1 MAEDEKLVDYLRW
14 MTADLQET
22 RRRLNDVEETAHEPV
37 AVVAMSCRLPGGI
50 RTPEDLWRLVS
61 EGGDAITTFPTDRG
75 WDLEALYDSDPDRV
89 GTSYTRHGGFLEDV
103 ADFDPAFF
111 GISPREALAMDPQ
124 QRLLLE
130 VAWEAFERAGIPAE
144 RIRGSRTG
152 VFAGV
157 MYHDYGSRVRRA
169 SEDTEGYLGTGSAG
183 SIASGRLAYTFGLEG
198 PAVTLDTA
206 CSSSLVALHLA
217 VQALRQGDCELALA
231 GGVSLMATP
240 ATFVGFSRQ
249 RGLAPDGRCKAFG
262 AGADGTGWSEGAGL
276 LLLERLSTARA
287 NGHPVLAVV
296 RGSAVNQDGASSAL
310 TAPNGPA
317 QRHVIAQA
325 LESARLTPA
334 QIDAVEAHGTGTRLG
349 DPIEAQALAA
359 AYGEGRPAGRPL
371 WLGSLKSNIGH
382 TQAAAGVAGVIKT
395 VMAMRHTTL
404 PATLHAETASPHVDW
419 AAGPL
424 RLLTEPRPWSS
435 TGEPRRAG
443 VSAFGISGTNA
454 HVLLEEAPE
463 LPEEAP
469 EPEPVRPGATE
480 GPRPTHTGL
489 PLWLLSA
496 KSPEALGGQADRLSR
511 HLRSRP
517 GQDPVDVAWSLART
531 RTAFAH
537 RAVIVG
543 QDTAELLAGV
553 EALAADASAPHL
565 VRGTAGTG
573 KAALVFS
580 GTGSQWAGMA
590 TELLDASPVF
600 ARRIEECAAA
610 LAPFADWD
618 LTDVLRGAPCAPA
631 LQRTDVVQPALWAV
645 MVSLAALWES
655 FGVEI
660 SGVVGHSQGEI
671 AAAAVSGALSLPD
684 AARVVALRGRALAA
698 IAGRGGLLSLSL
710 PAAEAQERLD
720 PWDGSLVVAAVNG
733 PRSVVVAGPLEAL
746 EDLRARLDADGVW
759 ARRVPLDY
767 ASHSPQVEA
776 VREELAD
783 SLAPVVPGPG
793 RLACYS
799 SATGALVGP
808 ALLTGDFWYR
818 SLRDPVRFEEATRA
832 MLADGYDLFI
842 ECTPHPVLTQALQ
855 ETIEDAGAE
864 AAVVGSLHRGEG
876 TPRRLS
882 LSLAEALAAGARL
895 DADTYFGDARRVD
908 LPTYAF
914 QRTRYWLP
922 ADEDTA
928 RPPAATPTGSTG
940 PERDAHA
947 DDWHAAFTLDWQPVG
962 HLPDPPPGDEDRQ
975 TLLAVAGHDPDD
987 PVGEAPG
994 LVARTLS
1001 EVEGHLA
1008 DERFAD
1014 HRLVVVTRG
1023 AVSTWS
1029 GERVPDPAA
1038 AAVWGALGSVQA
1050 RHPGRLALA
1059 DTDGA
1064 AGAPAL
1070 VAAAVADGVDRLAVR
1085 DGKVLA
1091 PHPPSADAAGPLPAA
1106 AAETWRLEVTERGD
1120 LGTLAALPA
1129 PAAART
1135 LGPAEIRVA
1144 VRATGLHFGD
1154 VLAGLGLGPHGA
1166 DGTPLGIEASGV
1178 VLEAGP
1184 QATGFAVGEAV
1195 MGLFPDGAAGPVAV
1209 TDSRMAVPV
1218 PAGWSHA
1225 EAATTPLGYLTAHH
1239 ALFGIGE
1246 LKNRESVL
1254 IHAASGSTGLAA
1266 VHLARHRGARILATD
1281 TPDHW
1286 QALRALGFP
1295 QGDLASSASPGF
1307 AAELLDATGGRG
1319 VDVVLNC
1326 LAGEPTDA
1334 SLRMLPGGGRFVE
1347 TGRSDPRDPDCVAAD
1362 HPGVHYRVADL
1373 ADAGPDRIRAVLA
1386 ELAPLFADG
1395 TLPPLSAPAWHHRRA
1410 NEALAF
1416 LARARHAGQAVLR
1429 MPSGP
1434 APDGTALI
1442 TGGTSPVG
1450 AAVARHLATRYGIRH
1465 LLLVAAADAGA
1476 AGADDGASEELT
1488 TMREELAALGAS
1500 VALADWDPADPE
1512 ALARLLDNRTA
1523 DHPLTAV
1530 IHTGAADSPH
1540 GAAAA
1545 LHLDRA
1551 TRGRDLAVFATLSP
1565 NAGEDAATGAFVAA
1579 LTRDRNAAG
1588 LPGVSVLWDGAPHEI
1603 PALLDRALASPDGL
1617 LAANRPHEPAPD
1629 TAMTA
1634 RLRELDPSARPEF
1647 VLDLVR
1653 TQVAAV
1659 LGHDDARTVGSDERF
1674 QDLGLDSLTAVQLR
1688 NRLNTVTGM
1697 RLTATL
1703 VFDHPTPRAVATHL
1717 MARTADASPSP
1728 AGDRAGRPAQTAG
1741 DDPAEPLAIVAMS
1754 CRFPGGVRSPEQLW
1768 QLVDSETDAI
1778 GDFPTDRGWNFAE
1791 LFHLDRD
1798 RPGTT
1803 YARQGGFIDDIAD
1816 FDADFFGIS
1825 PREALAMDP
1834 QQRLLL
1840 ETAWEAFERG
1850 GIDPEPAGDGRIGVF
1865 IGTNGQDYPRVLAT
1879 GKDDLEGYI
1888 GTGNTAS
1895 VLSGRLAYVFGL
1907 GGPAVTVDTACSSSL
1922 VALHWAAQALRRG
1935 DCSLALVGGVTLMTS
1950 PLLFTEFN
1958 RQGVLSPGGRCRSFS
1973 ADADG
1978 TSWSEGVGVLLV
1990 ERLSDARRNGHRV
2003 LALVRGS
2010 AINSDGASNGLTA
2023 PNGPAQ
2029 EQVIR
2034 HALADAGLTPRDVD
2048 AVEAHGTGTRLGDP
2062 IEAQALLATYGAR
2075 RTPADPL
2082 WLGSLKSN
2090 IGHTQAASG
2099 VAGIIKL
2106 VEAMRHERLPRTLHL
2121 REPSPHVDWAD
2132 GSVRLLAE
2140 SRPWPRGGRPRRG
2153 GVSSF
2158 GISGTNAHIVVEEP
2172 PATRPEPVPAMRE
2185 ERDGDAAVLWPIS
2198 AKSPDALRGQAARL
2212 ADHLAAEPDERPLD
2226 VGWSLATTRAALRH
2240 RAVVTGANRSEALAA
2255 LTALA
2260 AGEDAPGLIRGE
2272 TREGH
2277 RTAFLFAGQGSQT
2290 VGMGRELHAAFPAF
2304 AEAFDA
2310 ACAALDPYLDR
2321 PLRTLVFAE
2330 EGEETTAALDRTGY
2344 AQPAL
2349 FAFEVALHRLLASWG
2364 ITPDFLAGHSVGE
2377 IAAAHVAG
2385 VLSLADAAEL
2395 VAARGRLMQALP
2407 DGGAMAAVEADAE
2420 EVSGLLADAADAVAG
2435 VGRVGVAAVNGPR
2448 AIVLSG
2454 DREAVAPIVQRLE
2467 ERGRRTSWLRVS
2479 HAFHSPLMDPML
2491 SDFERVAEKLT
2502 YHPPRVPLVSTLT
2515 GRMATPEEL
2524 CSPGHWVRHARG
2536 TVLFEDAVRHL
2547 GEAGA
2552 DVFVEVGP
2560 LGVLSP
2566 MAADCLAGER
2576 LFVAAQRKNR
2586 PQTAA
2591 ALHTVA
2597 ALHAHGVAVDWRALF
2612 AGRGARSVDLPTYA
2626 FQRRRYWPRRAVAQR
2641 LPRPGAHPGGV
2652 FGAHPV
2658 LEPVVRLGDSD
2669 RHLLAGRL
2677 SVAALPWLLDH
2688 EVFGATVVPGSLFL
2702 ELAVQ
2707 AAAAVGS
2714 PVVRELT
2721 LHAPLALTA
2730 DDDVELQLLVDE
2742 AGPSGDRPLHL
2753 YGRLHDGTHEA
2764 PWTRYASGELGE
2776 DTPEPGHDLSD
2787 WPPADARP
2795 VPVED
2800 LYERFA
2806 ATGVRYGALFRG
2818 VRGVWRD
2825 GDVLHAEVALPDGTD
2840 TAGFA
2845 MHPALWDAAQHSA
2858 AMDGLASG
2866 AGAAVPFSWTG
2877 VRVHAA
2883 AATALRVRT
2892 APAGENAVTMDIADG
2907 SGDPVAAV
2915 GRLMARRATARD
2927 LEPARPGGQAALYR
2941 LDWTALPLPSD
2952 AQPPVMR
2959 LHGEG
2964 TASATLAE
2972 AATGA
2977 TDKDD
2982 AAFVLVP
2989 VQVDGMPAPDAALT
3003 ATTRA
3008 LAAVREW
3015 LARDPAEGGDARL
3028 VLVTSR
3034 AVACSE
3040 GEELPNPAQSAVW
3053 GIGRAAQAEYPGR
3066 IVLADVDGDDS
3077 SWRAL
3082 PTALATGESQLA
3094 LRDGLAAVPRL
3105 ARADDDR
3112 LSAAEPA
3119 EPGSSALPGSADPSD
3134 SFGGAFAVR
3143 GLDQDGTVLIT
3154 GGTGALGALVARHL
3168 VTRYGVRSLL
3178 LTSRGGRSAP
3188 GAKELAAELAGLGAR
3203 VEVAACDVANRAAL
3217 GRLLETVPKDH
3228 PLTAVVH
3235 AAGVLDDGVIG
3246 TLSPKRLPG
3255 VLGPKATAAWHLH
3268 ELTEGQNLAAF
3279 VLFSSASG
3287 VLGSAG
3293 QAGYAA
3299 ANSFLDGLAQHRAA
3313 AGLPATS
3320 LAWGL
3325 WSQDE
3330 SGMAGGL
3337 TDGERARIVRAGFGV
3352 IEADA
3357 GLALL
3362 DAALNR
3368 PEPLLVPARFDLA
3381 VLQPRSADRDFPPV
3395 LRDLVVSPTPAP
3407 GRTIEPAG
3415 TPAGPVRKL
3424 ADRLLPLDDAERDRI
3439 LLDLVRAQAATVLG
3453 HGSPHAIAADRAFT
3467 ESGLDSLAA
3476 VEIRG
3481 RLDNATGMRLPATLI
3496 FDHPT
3501 PAALAAH
3508 LKARLL
3514 PAGTPLGRTVLEEL
3528 DRLQDAL
3535 PGLADDPDTADR
3547 LRLRLRELLGALDST
3562 PTGRTARDGEPTGGA
3577 QEPGDDETDGLDSA
3591 DIGEL
3596 LAIIDEELGN
3606 A

>member
-1 MAEDEKLVDYLRW
+1 MAEDQKLVDYLRW

-22 RRRLNDVEETAHEPV
+22 RRRLDDVEEAAHEPV

-50 RTPEDLWRLVS
+50 RTPEDLWRLVC

-75 WDLEALYDSDPDRV
+75 WDLEALYDPDPDQV
-89 GTSYTRHGGFLEDV
+89 GTSYTRHGGFVDGA
-103 ADFDPAFF
+103 ADFDAAFF

-157 MYHDYGSRVRRA
+157 MYHDYGSRIRRA

-240 ATFVGFSRQ
+240 ATFVEFSRQ

-317 QRHVIAQA
+317 QRRVIARA
-325 LESARLTPA
+325 LENARLMPA

-371 WLGSLKSNIGH
+371 WLGSLKSNVGH

-395 VMAMRHTTL
+395 VMAMRHATL
-404 PATLHAETASPHVDW
+404 PATLHAEAASPHVDW

-424 RLLTEPRPWSS
+424 RLLTESRPWPA

-463 LPEEAP
+463 PQ
-469 EPEPVRPGATE
+469 PVRPGATG
-480 GPRPTHTGL
+480 GPRPEHPGL

-496 KSPEALGGQADRLSR
+496 KSPEALGGQADHLSR
-511 HLRSRP
+511 HLRSHP

-537 RAVIVG
+537 RAVVVG
-543 QDTAELLAGV
+543 PDTAALLAGV
-553 EALAADASAPHL
+553 EALAAGASAPQL

-573 KAALVFS
+573 KAALVFP

-590 TELLDASPVF
+590 TELLDTSPVF
-600 ARRIEECAAA
+600 ARRIAECAAA
-610 LAPFADWD
+610 LAPFVDWS
-618 LTDVLRGAPCAPA
+618 LTDTLRGAPGAPT

-645 MVSLAALWES
+645 MVSLAAVWES
-655 FGVEI
+655 FGIEI

-671 AAAAVSGALSLPD
+671 AAAAVCGALSLPD

-710 PAAEAQERLD
+710 PAAEARERLE

-746 EDLRARLDADGVW
+746 EDLRAGLDADGVW
-759 ARRVPLDY
+759 LRRVPLDY

-783 SLAPVVPGPG
+783 SLAPVAPGPG
-793 RLACYS
+793 RLPCYS
-799 SATGALVGP
+799 SATGALVEP

-832 MLADGYDLFI
+832 MLADGYELFI

-864 AAVVGSLHRGEG
+864 ATVVGSLHRGEG

-895 DADTYFGDARRVD
+895 DADAYFGDARRVD

-914 QRTRYWLP
+914 QRSRYWLP
-922 ADEDTA
+922 ADEEPVRA
-928 RPPAATPTGSTG
+928 PAANPTGSAG
-940 PERDAHA
+940 PARDARA
-947 DDWHAAFTLDWQPVG
+947 QDWHTAFTLGWQPVG
-962 HLPDPPPGDEDRQ
+962 HLPDPSPGDEHRQ
-975 TLLAVAGHDPDD
+975 MVLAVAGQDPDD
-987 PVGEAPG
+987 PAGEAPA
-994 LVARTLS
+994 LMARTLA
-1001 EVEGHLA
+1001 EVEEHLA

-1023 AVSTWS
+1023 AVSTFS
-1029 GERVPDPAA
+1029 GERVADPAA
-1038 AAVWGALGSVQA
+1038 AAVWGALGSVLA

-1064 AGAPAL
+1064 PGAQAL
-1070 VAAAVADGVDRLAVR
+1070 VAAAVADGVDRFAVR

-1091 PHPPSADAAGPLPAA
+1091 PRPAPADAAGPLQAS
-1106 AAETWRLEVTERGD
+1106 AEDTWRLAVTERGD

-1129 PAAART
+1129 PAASRP

-1184 QATGFAVGEAV
+1184 QATGFAVGDAV

-1209 TDSRMAVPV
+1209 TDSRMALPV

-1225 EAATTPLGYLTAHH
+1225 EAATTPLAYLMAHH
-1239 ALFGIGE
+1239 SLFGIGG
-1246 LKNRESVL
+1246 LKNRESAL

-1266 VHLARHRGARILATD
+1266 VHLARHRGARVLATD

-1286 QALRALGFP
+1286 QALRALGLP
-1295 QGDLASSASPGF
+1295 ETDLASSASPGF

-1326 LAGEPTDA
+1326 LAGESTDA

-1347 TGRSDPRDPDCVAAD
+1347 TGRSDPRDPAHVAAE

-1373 ADAGPDRIRAVLA
+1373 ADAGPDRIRGMLA

-1395 TLPPLSAPAWHHRRA
+1395 TLPPLSAPAWHHRFA
-1410 NEALAF
+1410 HEALAF
-1416 LARARHAGQAVLR
+1416 LGRARHAGQAVLR
-1429 MPSGP
+1429 MPSAP

-1442 TGGTSPVG
+1442 TGGTGPAG
-1450 AAVARHLATRYGIRH
+1450 AAVARHLVTRYGIRH
-1465 LLLVAAADAGA
+1465 LLLVDVGADA
-1476 AGADDGASEELT
+1476 AGADDGAVEEL
-1488 TMREELAALGAS
+1488 MPLREELAALGAS
-1500 VALADWDPADPE
+1500 VALAGWAPADPQ
-1512 ALARLLDNRTA
+1512 ALARLLESLTA
-1523 DHPLTAV
+1523 DHPLTTV
-1530 IHTGAADSPH
+1530 IHTCAADSPH

-1545 LHLDRA
+1545 LQLDLA
-1551 TRGRDLAVFATLSP
+1551 TRGRDLAAFVTLSP
-1565 NAGEDAATGAFVAA
+1565 NTGEDAGTGAFVAA

-1603 PALLDRALASPDGL
+1603 PALLDRALASPDAL
-1617 LAANRPHEPAPD
+1617 VAPNRPHDPVPD
-1629 TAMTA
+1629 TAMAA
-1634 RLRELDPSARPEF
+1634 RMRELDPSARPEF

-1653 TQVAAV
+1653 TQVAAL

-1688 NRLNTVTGM
+1688 NRLNTATGL

-1717 MARTADASPSP
+1717 MARIADASPSP
-1728 AGDRAGRPAQTAG
+1728 TGDRAGRPVQTAG
-1741 DDPAEPLAIVAMS
+1741 ADPAEPLAIVAMS

-1791 LFHLDRD
+1791 LFHPDRD

-1803 YARQGGFIDDIAD
+1803 YARQGGFIDGIAD

-1850 GIDPEPAGDGRIGVF
+1850 GIDPESAGDSRIGVF
-1865 IGTNGQDYPRVLAT
+1865 VGTNGQDYPRVLAT
-1879 GKDDLEGYI
+1879 GRDDLEGYI

-1907 GGPAVTVDTACSSSL
+1907 SGPAVTVDTACSSSL

-2010 AINSDGASNGLTA
+2010 AVNSDGASNGLTA

-2034 HALADAGLTPRDVD
+2034 DALADAGLTPGDVD

-2075 RTPADPL
+2075 HTPDDPL

-2099 VAGIIKL
+2099 LAGIIKL

-2121 REPSPHVDWAD
+2121 SEPSPHVDWAD
-2132 GSVRLLAE
+2132 GSVRLLAR

-2172 PATRPEPVPAMRE
+2172 PAARPEPVAAMRE
-2185 ERDGDAAVLWPIS
+2185 EQDGDGAVLWPIS

-2212 ADHLAAEPDERPLD
+2212 VDHLAAEPDARPLD
-2226 VGWSLATTRAALRH
+2226 VGWSLATTRAALGH
-2240 RAVVTGANRSEALAA
+2240 RAVVTGGNRSEALTA

-2272 TREGH
+2272 AREGR
-2277 RTAFLFAGQGSQT
+2277 RTAFLFPGQGSQT

-2310 ACAALDPYLDR
+2310 ACAALDPHLDR
-2321 PLRTLVFAE
+2321 PLRTLVLAE
-2330 EGEETTAALDRTGY
+2330 DGEEATAALDRTEY

-2364 ITPDFLAGHSVGE
+2364 ITPDFLLGHSVGE

-2385 VLSLADAAEL
+2385 VS
-2395 VAARGRLMQALP
+2395 
-2407 DGGAMAAVEADAE
+2407 
-2420 EVSGLLADAADAVAG
+2420 
-2435 VGRVGVAAVNGPR
+2435 
-2448 AIVLSG
+2448 
-2454 DREAVAPIVQRLE
+2454 
-2467 ERGRRTSWLRVS
+2467 RRPTPPNW
-2479 HAFHSPLMDPML
+2479 SP
-2491 SDFERVAEKLT
+2491 
-2502 YHPPRVPLVSTLT
+2502 
-2515 GRMATPEEL
+2515 
-2524 CSPGHWVRHARG
+2524 
-2536 TVLFEDAVRHL
+2536 
-2547 GEAGA
+2547 
-2552 DVFVEVGP
+2552 
-2560 LGVLSP
+2560 
-2566 MAADCLAGER
+2566 
-2576 LFVAAQRKNR
+2576 
-2586 PQTAA
+2586 
-2591 ALHTVA
+2591 
-2597 ALHAHGVAVDWRALF
+2597 
-2612 AGRGARSVDLPTYA
+2612 
-2626 FQRRRYWPRRAVAQR
+2626 
-2641 LPRPGAHPGGV
+2641 PGAG
-2652 FGAHPV
+2652 
-2658 LEPVVRLGDSD
+2658 
-2669 RHLLAGRL
+2669 
-2677 SVAALPWLLDH
+2677 
-2688 EVFGATVVPGSLFL
+2688 
-2702 ELAVQ
+2702 
-2707 AAAAVGS
+2707 
-2714 PVVRELT
+2714 
-2721 LHAPLALTA
+2721 
-2730 DDDVELQLLVDE
+2730 
-2742 AGPSGDRPLHL
+2742 
-2753 YGRLHDGTHEA
+2753 
-2764 PWTRYASGELGE
+2764 
-2776 DTPEPGHDLSD
+2776 
-2787 WPPADARP
+2787 
-2795 VPVED
+2795 
-2800 LYERFA
+2800 
-2806 ATGVRYGALFRG
+2806 
-2818 VRGVWRD
+2818 
-2825 GDVLHAEVALPDGTD
+2825 
-2840 TAGFA
+2840 
-2845 MHPALWDAAQHSA
+2845 
-2858 AMDGLASG
+2858 
-2866 AGAAVPFSWTG
+2866 
-2877 VRVHAA
+2877 
-2883 AATALRVRT
+2883 
-2892 APAGENAVTMDIADG
+2892 
-2907 SGDPVAAV
+2907 
-2915 GRLMARRATARD
+2915 
-2927 LEPARPGGQAALYR
+2927 
-2941 LDWTALPLPSD
+2941 
-2952 AQPPVMR
+2952 
-2959 LHGEG
+2959 
-2964 TASATLAE
+2964 
-2972 AATGA
+2972 
-2977 TDKDD
+2977 
-2982 AAFVLVP
+2982 
-2989 VQVDGMPAPDAALT
+2989 
-3003 ATTRA
+3003 
-3008 LAAVREW
+3008 
-3015 LARDPAEGGDARL
+3015 
-3028 VLVTSR
+3028 
-3034 AVACSE
+3034 
-3040 GEELPNPAQSAVW
+3040 
-3053 GIGRAAQAEYPGR
+3053 
-3066 IVLADVDGDDS
+3066 
-3077 SWRAL
+3077 
-3082 PTALATGESQLA
+3082 
-3094 LRDGLAAVPRL
+3094 
-3105 ARADDDR
+3105 
-3112 LSAAEPA
+3112 
-3119 EPGSSALPGSADPSD
+3119 
-3134 SFGGAFAVR
+3134 
-3143 GLDQDGTVLIT
+3143 
-3154 GGTGALGALVARHL
+3154 
-3168 VTRYGVRSLL
+3168 
-3178 LTSRGGRSAP
+3178 
-3188 GAKELAAELAGLGAR
+3188 
-3203 VEVAACDVANRAAL
+3203 
-3217 GRLLETVPKDH
+3217 
-3228 PLTAVVH
+3228 
-3235 AAGVLDDGVIG
+3235 
-3246 TLSPKRLPG
+3246 
-3255 VLGPKATAAWHLH
+3255 
-3268 ELTEGQNLAAF
+3268 
-3279 VLFSSASG
+3279 
-3287 VLGSAG
+3287 
-3293 QAGYAA
+3293 
-3299 ANSFLDGLAQHRAA
+3299 
-3313 AGLPATS
+3313 
-3320 LAWGL
+3320 
-3325 WSQDE
+3325 
-3330 SGMAGGL
+3330 
-3337 TDGERARIVRAGFGV
+3337 
-3352 IEADA
+3352 
-3357 GLALL
+3357 
-3362 DAALNR
+3362 
-3368 PEPLLVPARFDLA
+3368 
-3381 VLQPRSADRDFPPV
+3381 
-3395 LRDLVVSPTPAP
+3395 
-3407 GRTIEPAG
+3407 
-3415 TPAGPVRKL
+3415 
-3424 ADRLLPLDDAERDRI
+3424 
-3439 LLDLVRAQAATVLG
+3439 
-3453 HGSPHAIAADRAFT
+3453 
-3467 ESGLDSLAA
+3467 
-3476 VEIRG
+3476 
-3481 RLDNATGMRLPATLI
+3481 
-3496 FDHPT
+3496 
-3501 PAALAAH
+3501 
-3508 LKARLL
+3508 
-3514 PAGTPLGRTVLEEL
+3514 
-3528 DRLQDAL
+3528 
-3535 PGLADDPDTADR
+3535 
-3547 LRLRLRELLGALDST
+3547 
-3562 PTGRTARDGEPTGGA
+3562 
-3577 QEPGDDETDGLDSA
+3577 
-3591 DIGEL
+3591 
-3596 LAIIDEELGN
+3596 
-3606 A
+3606 

>member
-1 MAEDEKLVDYLRW
+1 MVDYLRW

-61 EGGDAITTFPTDRG
+61 EGRDAITTFPTDRG
-75 WDLEALYDSDPDRV
+75 WDLEALYDPDPDRA
-89 GTSYTRHGGFLEDV
+89 GTSYTRHGGFLEDA

-157 MYHDYGSRVRRA
+157 MYHDYGSRIRRA

-231 GGVSLMATP
+231 GGVSVMATP
-240 ATFVGFSRQ
+240 ATFVAFSRQ

-325 LESARLTPA
+325 LESARLMPG

-395 VMAMRHTTL
+395 VMAMRHATL
-404 PATLHAETASPHVDW
+404 PATLHAETAGPHVDW

-424 RLLTEPRPWSS
+424 RLLTESRPWPS

-463 LPEEAP
+463 LPEETP

-480 GPRPTHTGL
+480 GPRPAHPGL

-537 RAVIVG
+537 RAVVVG
-543 QDTAELLAGV
+543 QDTTELLAGV
-553 EALAADASAPHL
+553 EALAAGASAPQL

-573 KAALVFS
+573 KAALVFP

-590 TELLDASPVF
+590 TELLDTSPVF

-610 LAPFADWD
+610 LAPFVDWS
-618 LTDVLRGAPCAPA
+618 LTEVLRGVPCAPA
-631 LQRTDVVQPALWAV
+631 LRRTDVVQPALWAV
-645 MVSLAALWES
+645 MVALAAVWES

-671 AAAAVSGALSLPD
+671 AAAAVCGALSLPD

-710 PAAEAQERLD
+710 PAAEARERLE

-746 EDLRARLDADGVW
+746 EDLRTRLDADGVW

-793 RLACYS
+793 RLPCYS
-799 SATGALVGP
+799 SATGALVEP
-808 ALLTGDFWYR
+808 TLLSGDFWYR

-842 ECTPHPVLTQALQ
+842 ECTPHPVLAQALQ

-864 AAVVGSLHRGEG
+864 SAVVGSLHRGEG

-895 DADTYFGDARRVD
+895 DADTYFGDARRVA

-914 QRTRYWLP
+914 QRTRYWLS
-922 ADEDTA
+922 ADEESA
-928 RPPAATPTGSTG
+928 GPPAATPTGPAG
-940 PERDAHA
+940 LARHAHA
-947 DDWHAAFTLDWQPVG
+947 DDWLAVYTLDWQPMG
-962 HLPDPPPGDEDRQ
+962 RLPDPPPGAEDRQ
-975 TLLAVAGHDPDD
+975 TVLADARQDGDGPA
-987 PVGEAPG
+987 GEA
-994 LVARTLS
+994 LERVARTLA
-1001 EVEGHLA
+1001 EVEEHLE

-1038 AAVWGALGSVQA
+1038 AAVWGALASVQA

-1059 DTDGA
+1059 DTDGT

-1070 VAAAVADGVDRLAVR
+1070 VAAAVADGVDRFAVR

-1091 PHPPSADAAGPLPAA
+1091 PRPPLADTAGPLPAA
-1106 AAETWRLEVTERGD
+1106 AAETWRLAVTERGD
-1120 LGTLAALPA
+1120 LSTLAVVPA
-1129 PAAART
+1129 PAASRT

-1144 VRATGLHFGD
+1144 VRATGLHFAD
-1154 VLAGLGLGPHGA
+1154 ALVGLGLGPHGA
-1166 DGTPLGIEASGV
+1166 EGTPLGIEASGV

-1184 QATGFAVGEAV
+1184 RATGFAVGDAV
-1195 MGLFPDGAAGPVAV
+1195 MGVFPDGAAGPVAV
-1209 TDSRMAVPV
+1209 TDSRMALPVPV
-1218 PAGWSHA
+1218 GWSHA

-1239 ALFGIGE
+1239 ALFVAGG
-1246 LKNRESVL
+1246 LKDRESVL
-1254 IHAASGSTGLAA
+1254 VHAASGSTGLAA

-1286 QALRALGFP
+1286 RALQALGLPER
-1295 QGDLASSASPGF
+1295 DLASSASPGF
-1307 AAELLDATGGRG
+1307 AAELFDATGGRG

-1326 LAGEPTDA
+1326 LAGESIDA
-1334 SLRMLPGGGRFVE
+1334 SLRLLTGGGRFVE
-1347 TGRSDPRDPDCVAAD
+1347 TGRADPPDPARLAAD

-1373 ADAGPDRIRAVLA
+1373 ADAGPDRIRAALA

-1410 NEALAF
+1410 HEALAF

-1429 MPSGP
+1429 MSSGP

-1442 TGGTSPVG
+1442 TGGTSTVG
-1450 AAVARHLATRYGIRH
+1450 AAAARHLATRYGLRH
-1465 LLLVAAADAGA
+1465 LLLVADATGA
-1476 AGADDGASEELT
+1476 QDGACEELT
-1488 TMREELAALGAS
+1488 TLRDELAALGTS
-1500 VALADWDPADPE
+1500 VTLADWDPTEPE
-1512 ALARLLDNRTA
+1512 ALARLLDSLTA

-1530 IHTGAADSPH
+1530 IHTGTADSPH

-1551 TRGRDLAVFATLSP
+1551 TRDRDLAVFVTLCP
-1565 NAGEDAATGAFVAA
+1565 NARDAATGAFVAA
-1579 LTRDRNAAG
+1579 LARDRNAAG
-1588 LPGVSVLWDGAPHEI
+1588 LPGVSVLWDGAPREI
-1603 PALLDRALASPDGL
+1603 PGLLDRALASPDGL
-1617 LAANRPHEPAPD
+1617 LAANRLIDPAPD
-1629 TAMTA
+1629 TTTA
-1634 RLRELDPSARPEF
+1634 ARPRELGPSARPEF

-1659 LGHDDARTVGSDERF
+1659 LGHDDARSVGSDERF
-1674 QDLGLDSLTAVQLR
+1674 QALGLDSLTAVQLR
-1688 NRLNTVTGM
+1688 NRLNTATGM
-1697 RLTATL
+1697 RLPTTL

-1717 MARTADASPSP
+1717 MARTADASRSP
-1728 AGDRAGRPAQTAG
+1728 GGDRAGRPARTGG

-1778 GDFPTDRGWNFAE
+1778 ADFPTDRGWNFAE
-1791 LFHLDRD
+1791 LFHPDRD

-1803 YARQGGFIDDIAD
+1803 YARQGGFIDDIAG

-1850 GIDPEPAGDGRIGVF
+1850 GVDPESAGDGRIGVF
-1865 IGTNGQDYPRVLAT
+1865 VGTNGQDYPRVLAT

-1895 VLSGRLAYVFGL
+1895 VLSGRLAYAFGL

-1990 ERLSDARRNGHRV
+1990 ERLSDARRNRHRV

-2034 HALADAGLTPRDVD
+2034 HALADAGLTAADVD

-2075 RTPADPL
+2075 HTPADPL

-2121 REPSPHVDWAD
+2121 TEPSPHVDWAD

-2140 SRPWPRGGRPRRG
+2140 SRPWPRGGRPRRC

-2172 PATRPEPVPAMRE
+2172 PATGPEPVPATRE
-2185 ERDGDAAVLWPIS
+2185 ERDGADAVLLPIS

-2212 ADHLAAEPDERPLD
+2212 ADHLAAEPDARPLD
-2226 VGWSLATTRAALRH
+2226 VGWSLATRRAALRH
-2240 RAVVTGANRSEALAA
+2240 RAVVTGANHSEALAA

-2272 TREGH
+2272 AREGH
-2277 RTAFLFAGQGSQT
+2277 RTAFLFAGQGSQA
-2290 VGMGRELHAAFPAF
+2290 VGMGRELHAVFPAF

-2310 ACAALDPYLDR
+2310 ACSALDPHLDR

-2330 EGEETTAALDRTGY
+2330 DAEETTAALDRTGY

-2364 ITPDFLAGHSVGE
+2364 ITPDFLVGHSVGE

-2395 VAARGRLMQALP
+2395 VSARGRLMQALP

-2420 EVSGLLADAADAVAG
+2420 EVSGLLADVADEADGA
-2435 VGRVGVAAVNGPR
+2435 GRVGVAAVNGPR

-2454 DREAVAPIVQRLE
+2454 DREAVAAIVERLG

-2491 SDFERVAEKLT
+2491 AEFERLAEKLT

-2515 GRMATPEEL
+2515 GRTATPEEL

-2560 LGVLSP
+2560 LGALSP
-2566 MAADCLAGER
+2566 MAADCLTGEG
-2576 LFVAAQRKNR
+2576 LFVAAQRKSR
-2586 PQTAA
+2586 PQTAT

-2597 ALHAHGVAVDWRALF
+2597 ALHVHGVAVDWRALF
-2612 AGRGARSVDLPTYA
+2612 AGRGARGVDLPTYA

-2658 LEPVVRLGDSD
+2658 LGPVVRLGDSD

-2677 SVAALPWLLDH
+2677 SLAALPWLVEH

-2721 LHAPLALTA
+2721 LHAPLALTT
-2730 DDDVELQLLVDE
+2730 DDEVELQLLVGE
-2742 AGPSGDRPLHL
+2742 PGPSGDRILHL
-2753 YGRLHDGTHEA
+2753 YGRPHDSTHEA

-2776 DTPEPGHDLSD
+2776 DIREPGHDLSA
-2787 WPPADARP
+2787 WPPPDARP

-2825 GDVLHAEVALPDGTD
+2825 GEVLHAEVALPEGTD

-2845 MHPALWDAAQHSA
+2845 VHPALWDAAQHPA

-2866 AGAAVPFSWTG
+2866 AAAAVPFSWTG

-2883 AATALRVRT
+2883 AATVLRVRT
-2892 APAGENAVTMDIADG
+2892 APAGENAVTMDVADG
-2907 SGDPVAAV
+2907 SGDPVATV

-2927 LEPARPGGQAALYR
+2927 LELSRPGGQAALYR
-2941 LDWTALPLPSD
+2941 LDWTALPVRLD
-2952 AQPPVMR
+2952 GQPPVTR
-2959 LHGEG
+2959 WHGEA
-2964 TASATLAE
+2964 TAPAELAG
-2972 AATGA
+2972 AATRA
-2977 TDKDD
+2977 TDKND

-2989 VQVDGMPAPDAALT
+2989 VRVDGMPAPDAALT
-3003 ATTRA
+3003 ATTRV

-3015 LARDPAEGGDARL
+3015 LARDPAGEGNARL

-3034 AVACSE
+3034 AVACSL

-3066 IVLADVDGDDS
+3066 IVLADVDGGDA

-3082 PTALATGESQLA
+3082 PAALATGESQLA

-3105 ARADDDR
+3105 ARVDDDR
-3112 LSAAEPA
+3112 SSAAEH
-3119 EPGSSALPGSADPSD
+3119 GSSGLPASSGTPD
-3134 SFGGAFAVR
+3134 SGGEAAAVR
-3143 GLDQDGTVLIT
+3143 GFDPEGTVLIT

-3168 VTRYGVRSLL
+3168 VVRHGVRSLL

-3188 GAKELAAELAGLGAR
+3188 GAKELAAELRGLGAR
-3203 VEVAACDVANRAAL
+3203 VEVAACDVADRAAL
-3217 GRLLETVPKDH
+3217 GRLLATVPKDR

-3235 AAGVLDDGVIG
+3235 AAGVLDDGVLG
-3246 TLSPKRLPG
+3246 TLSPERLAG

-3268 ELTEGQNLAAF
+3268 ELTQGQDLAAF

-3293 QAGYAA
+3293 QAAYAA

-3330 SGMAGGL
+3330 KGMAGGL
-3337 TDGERARIVRAGFGV
+3337 TEAERARIVRAGFGA

-3381 VLQPRSADRDFPPV
+3381 VLQPRGADPGFPPV
-3395 LRDLVVSPTPAP
+3395 LRGLVASLPTPAP
-3407 GRTIEPAG
+3407 GRTDIESAG
-3415 TPAGPVRKL
+3415 TPATTPAGPARPL

-3453 HGSPHAIAADRAFT
+3453 HSSPHAIAPDRAFT

-3481 RLDNATGMRLPATLI
+3481 RLDSATGMRLPATLV

-3508 LKARLL
+3508 LKGRLL
-3514 PAGTPLGRTVLEEL
+3514 PARPPVGRTVLAEL

-3535 PGLADDPDTADR
+3535 PELADDPDTAGR

-3562 PTGRTARDGEPTGGA
+3562 ATGRTAGAGEPAGAA
-3577 QEPGDDETDGLDSA
+3577 QEPGDGETDALDSA

>member
-1 MAEDEKLVDYLRW
+1 MVDYLRW

-22 RRRLNDVEETAHEPV
+22 RRRLDDVEEAAHEPV

-75 WDLEALYDSDPDRV
+75 WDLDALYDPDPDRV
-89 GTSYTRHGGFLEDV
+89 GTSYTRHGGFVDGS

-157 MYHDYGSRVRRA
+157 MYHDYGSRIRRP
-169 SEDTEGYLGTGSAG
+169 SDDTEGYLGTGSAG

-317 QRHVIAQA
+317 QRRVIAQA
-325 LESARLTPA
+325 LESARLLPA

-349 DPIEAQALAA
+349 DPIEAQALAT

-395 VMAMRHTTL
+395 VMAMRHATL
-404 PATLHAETASPHVDW
+404 PATLHTETASPHVDW

-424 RLLTEPRPWSS
+424 RLLTESRPWPS
-435 TGEPRRAG
+435 TDEPRRAG

-463 LPEEAP
+463 P
-469 EPEPVRPGATE
+469 EPSRAGATE
-480 GPRPTHTGL
+480 GPRPTHAGL

-531 RTAFAH
+531 RTAFTH
-537 RAVIVG
+537 RAVVVG

-553 EALAADASAPHL
+553 QALASGASAPQL

-600 ARRIEECAAA
+600 ALRIEECAAA
-610 LAPFADWD
+610 LAPYVDWS
-618 LTDVLRGAPCAPA
+618 LTDVLRGVRCAPT

-645 MVSLAALWES
+645 MVSLAAVWES

-698 IAGRGGLLSLSL
+698 IAGRGGLLSLSV
-710 PAAEAQERLD
+710 PAAEARERLK
-720 PWDGSLVVAAVNG
+720 PWDGSVVVAAVNG

-767 ASHSPQVEA
+767 ASHSPQVET

-793 RLACYS
+793 RLPCYS
-799 SATGALVGP
+799 SATGGLVEP

-922 ADEDTA
+922 AEEETA
-928 RPPAATPTGSTG
+928 RPPAATPTGSAG
-940 PERDAHA
+940 PARDAHA
-947 DDWHAAFTLDWQPVG
+947 EDRHTVFTLDWQPVG
-962 HLPDPPPGDEDRQ
+962 HLPDPPPGVEGRQ
-975 TLLAVAGHDPDD
+975 VLLAVAGQDPEN
-987 PVGEAPG
+987 PAGEAPG
-994 LVARTLS
+994 LVARTLA
-1001 EVEGHLA
+1001 EVEEHLA
-1008 DERFAD
+1008 DERLAD

-1038 AAVWGALGSVQA
+1038 AAVWGALGPVQA

-1070 VAAAVADGVDRLAVR
+1070 VAAAVANGVDRLAVR

-1091 PHPPSADAAGPLPAA
+1091 PRPPSTDAAGLLPASA
-1106 AAETWRLEVTERGD
+1106 EETWRLEVTERGD
-1120 LGTLAALPA
+1120 LGTLATLPA
-1129 PAAART
+1129 PAASRT

-1184 QATGFAVGEAV
+1184 QATGFAEGDAV

-1225 EAATTPLGYLTAHH
+1225 EAATTPLAYLTAHH

-1246 LKNRESVL
+1246 LKNCESVL
-1254 IHAASGSTGLAA
+1254 IHAAGGSTGLAA
-1266 VHLARHRGARILATD
+1266 VHLARHRGARVLATD

-1286 QALRALGFP
+1286 QALRALTLP
-1295 QGDLASSASPGF
+1295 EGDLASSASPGF
-1307 AAELLDATGGRG
+1307 ADALLDATGGRG
-1319 VDVVLNC
+1319 VDVVLSC
-1326 LAGEPTDA
+1326 LTGESTDA

-1347 TGRSDPRDPDCVAAD
+1347 TGRGDLRDPARVAAD

-1373 ADAGPDRIRAVLA
+1373 ADTGPDRIGALLA

-1410 NEALAF
+1410 HEALAF
-1416 LARARHAGQAVLR
+1416 LARARHSGQAVLR

-1450 AAVARHLATRYGIRH
+1450 AAAARHLATRYGIHH
-1465 LLLVAAADAGA
+1465 LLLVDVDA
-1476 AGADDGASEELT
+1476 AGADDGALEALT
-1488 TMREELAALGAS
+1488 TLREELAVLGAS
-1500 VALADWDPADPE
+1500 VTLADWDPADPQ
-1512 ALARLLDNRTA
+1512 ALARLLGSLTA

-1540 GAAAA
+1540 GTAAA

-1551 TRGRDLAVFATLSP
+1551 TRGRDLAVFATLCP
-1565 NAGEDAATGAFVAA
+1565 NTDGHAATGAFAAA
-1579 LTRDRNAAG
+1579 LTRDRNAVG

-1617 LAANRPHEPAPD
+1617 LAANRPHGPAPD
-1629 TAMTA
+1629 TAMAA
-1634 RLRELDPSARPEF
+1634 RLSELDPSARPEF

-1653 TQVAAV
+1653 TQVAVV
-1659 LGHDDARTVGSDERF
+1659 LGHDDARSVGSDERF

-1688 NRLNTVTGM
+1688 NRLNTATGM

-1717 MARTADASPSP
+1717 LACTADASPPP
-1728 AGDRAGRPAQTAG
+1728 AGDRAGRPAETAG

-1754 CRFPGGVRSPEQLW
+1754 CRFPGAVRSPEQLW
-1768 QLVDSETDAI
+1768 QLVDSETDTI
-1778 GDFPTDRGWNFAE
+1778 GGFPTDRGWNFAE
-1791 LFHLDRD
+1791 LFHPDPD

-1850 GIDPEPAGDGRIGVF
+1850 GIDPESAGDDRIGVF
-1865 IGTNGQDYPRVLAT
+1865 VGTNGQDYPRVLAT

-1895 VLSGRLAYVFGL
+1895 VLSGRLAYAFGL

-2034 HALADAGLTPRDVD
+2034 QALADAGLTPEDVD

-2075 RTPADPL
+2075 HTPADPL

-2158 GISGTNAHIVVEEP
+2158 GISGTNAHIIVEEP
-2172 PATRPEPVPAMRE
+2172 PATGPEPVPAVRE
-2185 ERDGDAAVLWPIS
+2185 ERDGDGAVLWPIS

-2212 ADHLAAEPDERPLD
+2212 ADHLAAEPDARPLD
-2226 VGWSLATTRAALRH
+2226 IGWSLATTRAALRH
-2240 RAVVTGANRSEALAA
+2240 RAVVTGGNRSEALAA

-2260 AGEDAPGLIRGE
+2260 AGDDAPGLIRGE
-2272 TREGH
+2272 VREGH
-2277 RTAFLFAGQGSQT
+2277 KTAFLFAGQGSQT
-2290 VGMGRELHAAFPAF
+2290 AGMGRELHAAFPAF

-2310 ACAALDPYLDR
+2310 ACAALDPHLDR

-2330 EGEETTAALDRTGY
+2330 DGEETSAVLDRTGY

-2349 FAFEVALHRLLASWG
+2349 FAFEVALHRLLTSWG
-2364 ITPDFLAGHSVGE
+2364 ITPDFLVGHSVGE

-2385 VLSLADAAEL
+2385 VLSLVDAAEL

-2407 DGGAMAAVEADAE
+2407 DAGAMAAVEAAAE
-2420 EVSGLLADAADAVAG
+2420 EVSALLADAVDVA
-2435 VGRVGVAAVNGPR
+2435 GRVGVAAVNGPR

-2454 DREAVAPIVQRLE
+2454 DREAVARIVERLE
-2467 ERGRRTSWLRVS
+2467 GRGRRTSWLRVS

-2491 SDFERVAEKLT
+2491 AEFERVAEKLT

-2515 GRMATPEEL
+2515 GGTATPEEL

-2560 LGVLSP
+2560 RGVLSP
-2566 MAADCLAGER
+2566 MAADCLAGEG

-2586 PQTAA
+2586 PQPAA

-2612 AGRGARSVDLPTYA
+2612 AGRGAHGVDLPTYA

-2641 LPRPGAHPGGV
+2641 VPRPGAHPGGV

-2658 LEPVVRLGDSD
+2658 LEPAVRLGDSD
-2669 RHLLAGRL
+2669 RYLVAGRL
-2677 SVAALPWLLDH
+2677 SVAALPWLVEH

-2707 AAAAVGS
+2707 AAAAVAS

-2721 LHAPLALTA
+2721 LHAPLVLAP
-2730 DDDVELQLLVDE
+2730 DDDLEIQLLVGE
-2742 AGPSGDRPLHL
+2742 PGPSGDRPLHL
-2753 YGRLHDGTHEA
+2753 YARPHDRTHEA
-2764 PWTRYASGELGE
+2764 AWTQYASGELGE
-2776 DTPEPGHDLSD
+2776 DSPEPGHDLSA

-2800 LYERFA
+2800 LYERFT

-2818 VRGVWRD
+2818 VTGVWRD
-2825 GDVLHAEVALPDGTD
+2825 GDVLYAEVELPQGTD
-2840 TAGFA
+2840 TTGFA
-2845 MHPALWDAAQHSA
+2845 MHPALWDAAQHPA

-2892 APAGENAVTMDIADG
+2892 ALAGENAVTMDIADG

-2927 LEPARPGGQAALYR
+2927 LEPSRPGGQAALYR
-2941 LDWTALPLPSD
+2941 LDWTALPLRPD
-2952 AQPPVMR
+2952 AQPPVTR
-2959 LHGEG
+2959 WHGEAT
-2964 TASATLAE
+2964 TAPATLAE

-2977 TDKDD
+2977 TEKDD

-3008 LAAVREW
+3008 LTVVWEW
-3015 LARDPAEGGDARL
+3015 LARDPAVGGDARL

-3034 AVACSE
+3034 AVACFG

-3066 IVLADVDGDDS
+3066 IVLADVDGGDA

-3082 PTALATGESQLA
+3082 PAALATGESQLA

-3112 LSAAEPA
+3112 LSAAKPA
-3119 EPGSSALPGSADPSD
+3119 SPAKPGSSALPASADPSD
-3134 SFGGAFAVR
+3134 SPGQAPAAR
-3143 GLDQDGTVLIT
+3143 GLDPDGTVLIT

-3168 VTRYGVRSLL
+3168 VTRHGVRSLL

-3217 GRLLETVPKDH
+3217 GELLATVPEDH

-3246 TLSPKRLPG
+3246 TLSPERLPG
-3255 VLGPKATAAWHLH
+3255 VFGPKATAAWHLH
-3268 ELTEGQNLAAF
+3268 QLTGGQDLAAF

-3325 WSQDE
+3325 WSQE
-3330 SGMAGGL
+3330 EKGMAGGL
-3337 TDGERARIVRAGFGV
+3337 TEAERARIVRAGFGA
-3352 IEADA
+3352 IEAAA

-3368 PEPLLVPARFDLA
+3368 QEPLLVPARFDLA
-3381 VLQPRSADRDFPPV
+3381 VLQPRGADPDFPPV
-3395 LRDLVVSPTPAP
+3395 LLDLVASLPTPAP
-3407 GRTIEPAG
+3407 RRTAIEPADG
-3415 TPAGPVRKL
+3415 TPSTAPAGPVRTL
-3424 ADRLLPLDDAERDRI
+3424 ADRLLPLNGAERDRI
-3439 LLDLVRAQAATVLG
+3439 LLDLVRAQAATALG
-3453 HGSPHAIAADRAFT
+3453 HSSPHAIAPDRAFT

-3481 RLDNATGMRLPATLI
+3481 RLDSATGMRLPATLI

-3508 LKARLL
+3508 LKDRLL
-3514 PAGTPLGRTVLEEL
+3514 PAGPPVGRTVLTEL

-3535 PGLADDPDTADR
+3535 PELADDPDTADR

-3562 PTGRTARDGEPTGGA
+3562 TTGGTARDGEPVGAA
-3577 QEPGDDETDGLDSA
+3577 QEPGDDETEALDSA
-3591 DIGEL
+3591 NIGEL

>member
-1 MAEDEKLVDYLRW
+1 MVDYLRW

-22 RRRLNDVEETAHEPV
+22 RRRLDDVEQTAHEPV

-75 WDLEALYDSDPDRV
+75 WDLEALYDPDPDRV
-89 GTSYTRHGGFLEDV
+89 GTSYTRHGGFVDGF

-111 GISPREALAMDPQ
+111 GISPREALATDPQ

-144 RIRGSRTG
+144 HVRGSRTG

-157 MYHDYGSRVRRA
+157 MYHDYGSRIRRA

-262 AGADGTGWSEGAGL
+262 ARADGTGWSEGAGL

-317 QRHVIAQA
+317 QRRVIAQA
-325 LESARLTPA
+325 LENARLTPA

-395 VMAMRHTTL
+395 VMAMRHATL
-404 PATLHAETASPHVDW
+404 PPTLHAETASPHVDW

-424 RLLTEPRPWSS
+424 RLLTESRSWHT

-463 LPEEAP
+463 FLEEAP
-469 EPEPVRPGATE
+469 EPEPVRPA
-480 GPRPTHTGL
+480 HTGL

-496 KSPEALGGQADRLSR
+496 KSPEALGGQAGRLVR
-511 HLRSRP
+511 HLQSRP
-517 GQDPVDVAWSLART
+517 EQDPADVAWSLART
-531 RTAFAH
+531 RTAFSH
-537 RAVIVG
+537 RAVVVG

-553 EALAADASAPHL
+553 EALAAGASAPQL
-565 VRGTAGTG
+565 VRGTAGRG
-573 KAALVFS
+573 KAALVFP
-580 GTGSQWAGMA
+580 GTGSQWTGMA

-600 ARRIEECAAA
+600 VRRIEECAAA
-610 LAPFADWD
+610 LAPFVDWS
-618 LTDVLRGAPCAPA
+618 LTDVLRGAPNAPA

-660 SGVVGHSQGEI
+660 AGVVGHSQGEI

-684 AARVVALRGRALAA
+684 AARVVALRSRALAA

-710 PAAEAQERLD
+710 PAAEARERLE
-720 PWDGSLVVAAVNG
+720 PWDGSLVIAAVNS
-733 PRSVVVAGPLEAL
+733 PRSVVVAGPTEAL
-746 EDLRARLDADGVW
+746 EDARARLDADGVW

-793 RLACYS
+793 RLPCYS
-799 SATGALVGP
+799 SATGALVEP

-818 SLRDPVRFEEATRA
+818 SLRDPVRFEEAVRA

-842 ECTPHPVLTQALQ
+842 ECTPHPVLTQALE
-855 ETIEDAGAE
+855 ETAEDAGAE
-864 AAVVGSLHRGEG
+864 VAVVGTLHRDDG

-882 LSLAEALAAGARL
+882 LALAEAIAAGARL
-895 DADTYFGDARRVD
+895 DADTYFGDAWRVD

-922 ADEDTA
+922 ADEETA
-928 RPPAATPTGSTG
+928 RPPAATATGSAE
-940 PERDAHA
+940 PVRDTHA
-947 DDWHAAFTLDWQPVG
+947 EDWPALFTLDWQPVG
-962 HLPDPPPGDEDRQ
+962 HLPDPPPGEDNRQ
-975 TLLAVAGHDPDD
+975 SLLAVAGQDPDD
-987 PVGEAPG
+987 PAGGTPG
-994 LVARTLS
+994 LVARTLV
-1001 EVEGHLA
+1001 EVEQHLA

-1064 AGAPAL
+1064 PGAPAL
-1070 VAAAVADGVDRLAVR
+1070 VSAAVAEGVHRLAVR
-1085 DGKVLA
+1085 DGKVFA
-1091 PHPPSADAAGPLPAA
+1091 PRPASADAEGPLPASTEA
-1106 AAETWRLEVTERGD
+1106 TWRLEVTERGD

-1129 PAAART
+1129 PAASRA

-1154 VLAGLGLGPHGA
+1154 VLAGLGLGPHGG
-1166 DGTPLGIEASGV
+1166 DGTPIGIEASGV

-1184 QATGFAVGEAV
+1184 QATGFAVGDAV

-1209 TDSRMAVPV
+1209 TDSCMTLLM
-1218 PAGWSHA
+1218 PAGWSYA

-1239 ALFGIGE
+1239 ALFEIGE
-1246 LKNRESVL
+1246 LKSGESVL
-1254 IHAASGSTGLAA
+1254 IHAASGATGLAA
-1266 VHLARHRGARILATD
+1266 VHLARRRGARILATD
-1281 TPDHW
+1281 TPDNW
-1286 QALRALGFP
+1286 QALRALGLAEE
-1295 QGDLASSASPGF
+1295 DLASSASPRF

-1319 VDVVLNC
+1319 VDVVVNC
-1326 LAGEPTDA
+1326 LAGESVDA
-1334 SLRMLPGGGRFVE
+1334 SLRMLPVGGRFVE
-1347 TGRSDPRDPDCVAAD
+1347 TGRSDPRDPVRVAAD

-1386 ELAPLFADG
+1386 ELAPRFADG
-1395 TLPPLSAPAWHHRRA
+1395 TLPPLPAPVWHHRRA
-1410 NEALAF
+1410 HEALAF

-1465 LLLVAAADAGA
+1465 LLLVAADAADAGA
-1476 AGADDGASEELT
+1476 AGAEDGGPEELAAL
-1488 TMREELAALGAS
+1488 REELAALGAS
-1500 VALADWDPADPE
+1500 VAFAEWDPADPE
-1512 ALARLLDNRTA
+1512 ALARLLDFHSV

-1530 IHTGAADSPH
+1530 IHTGTAGSPH

-1551 TRGRDLAVFATLSP
+1551 SRGRDLAVFATLSS
-1565 NAGEDAATGAFVAA
+1565 NADTATGAFVAA

-1588 LPGVSVLWDGAPHEI
+1588 LPGVSALWDGAAHEI
-1603 PALLDRALASPDGL
+1603 PALLDRVLASPDGL
-1617 LAANRPHEPAPD
+1617 LAADSPHDSD
-1629 TAMTA
+1629 TAMSA
-1634 RLRELDPSARPEF
+1634 RLRELDPSARQEF
-1647 VLDLVR
+1647 VLSLVR

-1659 LGHDDARTVGSDERF
+1659 LGHDDARTVGADERF

-1688 NRLNTVTGM
+1688 NRLNTATGM

-1703 VFDHPTPRAVATHL
+1703 VFDHPTPRAVATHI
-1717 MARTADASPSP
+1717 MARTAEASPSP
-1728 AGDRAGRPAQTAG
+1728 AGDRAGRIAETAG

-1791 LFHLDRD
+1791 LFHPDPD

-1803 YARQGGFIDDIAD
+1803 YARQGGFIDDIAG

-1840 ETAWEAFERG
+1840 ETSWEAFERA
-1850 GIDPEPAGDGRIGVF
+1850 GIDPESAGDGRIGVF
-1865 IGTNGQDYPRVLAT
+1865 VGTNGQDYPRVLAT
-1879 GKDDLEGYI
+1879 GQDDLEGYI

-1922 VALHWAAQALRRG
+1922 VALHWATQALRRG

-1990 ERLSDARRNGHRV
+1990 ERLSDAHRNGHRV

-2010 AINSDGASNGLTA
+2010 AVNSDGASNGLTA

-2029 EQVIR
+2029 EQVVLR
-2034 HALADAGLTPRDVD
+2034 ALADAGLTPADVE
-2048 AVEAHGTGTRLGDP
+2048 AVEAHGTGTKLGDP
-2062 IEAQALLATYGAR
+2062 IEAQALLATYGAHH
-2075 RTPADPL
+2075 TSADPL

-2121 REPSPHVDWAD
+2121 SEPSPHVAWAD

-2140 SRPWPRGGRPRRG
+2140 ARPWPRGGRPRRG

-2158 GISGTNAHIVVEEP
+2158 GISGTNAHIVIEEP
-2172 PATRPEPVPAMRE
+2172 PATGPEPVPGVRE
-2185 ERDGDAAVLWPIS
+2185 KRDGDGAVLWPIS

-2212 ADHLAAEPDERPLD
+2212 ADHLAAEPNARSLD
-2226 VGWSLATTRAALRH
+2226 VGRSLATTRAALRH
-2240 RAVVTGANRSEALAA
+2240 RAVVTGGNRSETLAA

-2272 TREGH
+2272 AREGR

-2290 VGMGRELHAAFPAF
+2290 AGMGRELHAAFPAF

-2310 ACAALDPYLDR
+2310 ACAALDPHLDR

-2330 EGEETTAALDRTGY
+2330 DGEGTNATLDRTEY

-2349 FAFEVALHRLLASWG
+2349 FAFEVALYRLLTSWG
-2364 ITPDFLAGHSVGE
+2364 ITPDFLVGHSVGE
-2377 IAAAHVAG
+2377 IAAAHVTG

-2420 EVSGLLADAADAVAG
+2420 EVSGLLADAADEADGA
-2435 VGRVGVAAVNGPR
+2435 GRVGVAAVNGPR

-2454 DREAVAPIVQRLE
+2454 DREAVAALVERLE
-2467 ERGRRTSWLRVS
+2467 RRGRRTSWLRVS

-2491 SDFERVAEKLT
+2491 SEFERVAEKLT
-2502 YHPPRVPLVSTLT
+2502 YHPPLVPLVSTLT
-2515 GRMATPEEL
+2515 GRTATPEEL

-2536 TVLFEDAVRHL
+2536 TVLFEHAVRHL

-2566 MAADCLAGER
+2566 MAADCLAGEG

-2586 PQTAA
+2586 PQPVA

-2612 AGRGARSVDLPTYA
+2612 AGRGARDVDLPTYA
-2626 FQRRRYWPRRAVAQR
+2626 FQRRRYWPRRAVAQH
-2641 LPRPGAHPGGV
+2641 LPRPGAHPGGT

-2669 RHLLAGRL
+2669 RHLFAGRL
-2677 SVAALPWLLDH
+2677 SVAVLPWLVEH

-2707 AAAAVGS
+2707 AAAAVGC

-2721 LHAPLALTA
+2721 LHAPLALTP
-2730 DDDVELQLLVDE
+2730 DDDFELQLLVGE
-2742 AGPSGDRPLHL
+2742 PGPSGDRPLHV
-2753 YGRLHDGTHEA
+2753 YARPHDDTDEA

-2776 DTPEPGHDLSD
+2776 DTPEPGHDLSV

-2795 VPVED
+2795 VPVEE
-2800 LYERFA
+2800 LYEQFA

-2818 VRGVWRD
+2818 IRGVWRD
-2825 GDVLHAEVALPDGTD
+2825 GDVLHAEVALPEGTD

-2845 MHPALWDAAQHSA
+2845 IHPALWDAAQHPA
-2858 AMDGLASG
+2858 AMDGLAPG

-2892 APAGENAVTMDIADG
+2892 APAGENAVTMDIADA
-2907 SGDPVAAV
+2907 SGDPLATV
-2915 GRLMARRATARD
+2915 GRLTARRASAHD
-2927 LEPARPGGQAALYR
+2927 LELSSPGGRAALYR
-2941 LDWTALPLPSD
+2941 LDWTALPLPPD
-2952 AQPPVMR
+2952 AQPPMTR
-2959 LHGEG
+2959 WHDE
-2964 TASATLAE
+2964 ATVPAALAE
-2972 AATGA
+2972 TATRATETDGA
-2977 TDKDD
+2977 E
-2982 AAFVLVP
+2982 FVLVP
-2989 VQVDGMPAPDAALT
+2989 VRADGMPAPDAAVT

-3008 LAAVREW
+3008 LEAVRDW
-3015 LARDPAEGGDARL
+3015 LARDPSGSGDARL
-3028 VLVTSR
+3028 VLLTTR
-3034 AVACSE
+3034 AVACTG

-3066 IVLADVDGDDS
+3066 IVLADVDGDDA

-3082 PTALATGESQLA
+3082 PDALATGESQLA
-3094 LRDGLAAVPRL
+3094 LRNGHAAVPRL
-3105 ARADDDR
+3105 ARADGDR
-3112 LSAAEPA
+3112 LSAAK
-3119 EPGSSALPGSADPSD
+3119 PGSSLLPASADSADANPA
-3134 SFGGAFAVR
+3134 GR

-3168 VTRYGVRSLL
+3168 VTRHGVRSLL
-3178 LTSRGGRSAP
+3178 LTSRAGRSAP
-3188 GAKELAAELAGLGAR
+3188 GAEELAAELTGLGAR
-3203 VEVAACDVANRAAL
+3203 VEVAACDVANRAEL
-3217 GRLLETVPKDH
+3217 GGLLATVPEDR

-3246 TLSPKRLPG
+3246 TLSPERLPG

-3268 ELTEGQNLAAF
+3268 ELTRGQELAAF

-3293 QAGYAA
+3293 QASYAA

-3330 SGMAGGL
+3330 KGMAGGL
-3337 TDGERARIVRAGFGV
+3337 TEAERARIVRAGFGA
-3352 IEADA
+3352 IEGDT

-3381 VLQPRSADRDFPPV
+3381 VLQPRGADPDFPPV
-3395 LRDLVVSPTPAP
+3395 LRDLIASLPTPAP
-3407 GRTIEPAG
+3407 GLTAVEPSG
-3415 TPAGPVRKL
+3415 TRATAPAGPVRTL

-3453 HGSPHAIAADRAFT
+3453 HSSPHAIAADRAFT

-3481 RLDNATGMRLPATLI
+3481 RLDSATGMRLPATLI

-3508 LKARLL
+3508 LKGRLL
-3514 PAGTPLGRTVLEEL
+3514 PAGPPVGVTVLAEL

-3535 PGLADDPDTADR
+3535 PELADDPDAAHR
-3547 LRLRLRELLGALDST
+3547 LRLRLRELLGALDT
-3562 PTGRTARDGEPTGGA
+3562 TAIGRTARGGEPDGA
-3577 QEPGDDETDGLDSA
+3577 ARKPGDDETDPLDST

-3596 LAIIDEELGN
+3596 LAIIDEELGD